1 VRVGRRTRWIVAGGL
16 GVLLLA
22 AGGLL
27 LALWASTPA
36 RSILAVEARELPEA
50 WLTPGEPALM
60 APTSGGAA
68 GAEEASP
75 QEVSGGVAPRDV
87 RQRGSL
93 VFIGNGRRF
102 GEETYELVVGEEGAS
117 LTSSGAF
124 EVRILLATFRATFSQ
139 SLTEDAALRPT
150 SYALHLD
157 APFGFGREIRTEI
170 SADGAVSTPGKEGS
184 NLVVDP
190 DRASMMGTFS
200 TYTLLPFAFKARE
213 ESGVASFDVLAFTG
227 RSEPEHGR
235 SGSPGGGLTSVSV
248 ERLGNGSIRADGR
261 EIQVERYR
269 VRSALGDSVL
279 LARQD
284 EFLGFLAGEGNET
297 LFVYR
302 SDYFPRG
309 FDLLP

>member
-1 VRVGRRTRWIVAGGL
+1 MLFLAVGS
-16 GVLLLA
+16 LLLA
-22 AGGLL
+22 F
-27 LALWASTPA
+27 WASTPA
-36 RSILAVEARELPEA
+36 RSILSVEARELPET
-50 WLTPGEPALM
+50 WLTPGQPALV
-60 APTSGGAA
+60 APPSVGAA

-75 QEVSGGVAPRDV
+75 QEVSGGPAPRDV
-87 RQRGSL
+87 HQRGSL

-102 GEETYELVVGEEGAS
+102 GEETYELVVGKEGAS

-139 SLTEDAALRPT
+139 SLAEDAALRPT
-150 SYALHLD
+150 SYALHLN
-157 APFGFGREIRTEI
+157 APLGFGREIRTEI

-190 DRASMMGTFS
+190 DRVFMMGTFS
-200 TYTLLPFAFKARE
+200 TYSLLPFAFKARE
-213 ESGVASFDVLAFTG
+213 GSGVASFDVLAFTG
-227 RSEPEHGR
+227 PSGPEPGR

-269 VRSALGDSVL
+269 VRSALGDGVL
-279 LARQD
+279 LAKED

-309 FDLLP
+309 FELLP

>member
-1 VRVGRRTRWIVAGGL
+1 MRVGRRTRWIVAGGL
-16 GVLLLA
+16 GVLFLA
-22 AGGLL
+22 VGSLL

-36 RSILAVEARELPEA
+36 RSILSVEARELPET
-50 WLTPGEPALM
+50 WLTPGQPALV
-60 APTSGGAA
+60 APTSAGGAR
-68 GAEEASP
+68 GEE
-75 QEVSGGVAPRDV
+75 APRDV

-102 GEETYELVVGEEGAS
+102 GEETYELVVGKEGAS

-139 SLTEDAALRPT
+139 SLAEDAALRPT

-157 APFGFGREIRTEI
+157 APLGFGREIRTEI
-170 SADGAVSTPGKEGS
+170 SADGDVSTPGKEGS

-190 DRASMMGTFS
+190 DRVFMMGTFS
-200 TYTLLPFAFKARE
+200 TYALLPFAFKARE

-227 RSEPEHGR
+227 PSGHEPGR
-235 SGSPGGGLTSVSV
+235 SGSPSGGLTSVSV
-248 ERLGNGSIRADGR
+248 ERLGSGSIQADGR

-284 EFLGFLAGEGNET
+284 EFLGFLAGEGKET

-309 FDLLP
+309 FELLP